1 MIGKELEKIIDGGN
15 IIKSFFEEQEISNK
29 LRLILDEFAE
39 ILKDNNENN
48 NKELNLEEMDYEK
61 YYNEIISV
69 NGIQTIYKN
78 NEDQDNKENEIIE
91 EEKNNEDKGED
102 LSNGKYNED
111 DKNTKDKN
119 NEDDFK
125 IDFII
130 QEIKDNMKY
139 SIVLINLKLYYKY
152 FSTILNKIFRNAG
165 LKLLS
170 KIVVDDEKK

>member
-1 MIGKELEKIIDGGN
+1 MIGKELEKIIDRGN
-15 IIKSFFEEQEISNK
+15 IIKSFFEEQEISDK

-152 FSTILNKIFRNAG
+152 FSTILNKIFRNA
-165 LKLLS
+165 
-170 KIVVDDEKK
+170 V